1 MKNCKLPLALLF
13 SLVSQLP
20 VNSLAATPVTPAALV
35 SPKQVVADKTQG
47 EWSSAWWQ
55 WARSFDGED
64 SPVADKSGE
73 FCHLR
78 QQGPVWFL
86 AGTYG
91 TQRTIR
97 TCTIPRGKYLY
108 FPLIN
113 YMVNSHVP
121 NKYSC
126 SAVTESVRNAM
137 DGIHMLVLEIDG
149 VRATRLEA
157 HRQVSPDCFDA
168 GALTGGR
175 IKLFPS
181 AADGYYVMLKP
192 LSPGKHTINFGGR
205 GSDMSQAVTYMLT
218 VE

>member
-1 MKNCKLPLALLF
+1 MKISKLLPILLLPLAN
-13 SLVSQLP
+13 QLP
-20 VNSLAATPVTPAALV
+20 AANLTATVV
-35 SPKQVVADKTQG
+35 GPKQVVAGKTQG

-64 SPVADKSGE
+64 NPIADRSGE
-73 FCHLR
+73 FCQLK

-97 TCTIPRGKYLY
+97 TCTIPSGKYLY

-113 YMVNSHVP
+113 YMVNSGIP
-121 NKYSC
+121 GEYSC
-126 SAVTESVRNAM
+126 GAVTESVRNM
-137 DGIHMLVLEIDG
+137 IDGIHMLVMEIDG
-149 VRATRLEA
+149 VRLSRLET
-157 HRQVSPDCFDA
+157 HRQVSPGCFDA

-205 GSDMSQAVTYMLT
+205 GYDMSQAVTYTLT